1 MRGEV
6 GQVLRGVLVTLVLAF
21 EQGGEAVSV
30 KRCKDDLKF
39 GKEQGV
45 AHLALV
51 ACLVVVKPEP
61 LEPLLPLGAHEVVA
75 ELVLHPYLGEEL
87 TPPACLAAAPT
98 TESQKCVRAHHT

>member
-30 KRCKDDLKF
+30 KRCKDGLKD

-45 AHLALV
+45 N
-51 ACLVVVKPEP
+51 
-61 LEPLLPLGAHEVVA
+61 LL
-75 ELVLHPYLGEEL
+75 
-87 TPPACLAAAPT
+87 
-98 TESQKCVRAHHT
+98 SSRAWLL